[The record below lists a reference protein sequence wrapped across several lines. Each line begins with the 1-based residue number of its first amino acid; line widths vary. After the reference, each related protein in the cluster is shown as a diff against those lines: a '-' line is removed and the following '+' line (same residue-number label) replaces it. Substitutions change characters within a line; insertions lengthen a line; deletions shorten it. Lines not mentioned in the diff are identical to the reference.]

1 MLFVGNGR
9 SGTELTGNLLN
20 AHPEML
26 LTGGS
31 GVRVH
36 ELLHESFEAVLGRII
51 ETRERFDQNPVSW
64 GINYRVPV
72 PPAPADSKL
81 RVIGDKSAPFTAEA
95 LDNDSAL
102 LQRIREWCP
111 LPLRFIHCVRNPYD
125 CIGAKVKRSGESFG
139 TKMEKTFRY
148 ERAAA
153 ETQRLVGE
161 ILHRSYLE
169 DLIASPHAALRGL
182 YGHLGLEAGEEH
194 LNACASIL
202 YEAPEQSR
210 FQVQWPAWA
219 VAEVERRARALPHL
233 HRYLDEDGR
242 LPFGAPA

>member
-9 SGTELTGNLLN
+9 SGTTLVRSLVNASPEALLSVE
-20 AHPEML
+20 ADVL
-26 LTGGS
+26 QF
-31 GVRVH
+31 
-36 ELLHESFEAVLGRII
+36 LHEDFKTVLRRII
-51 ETRERFDQNPVSW
+51 EAHERFDQNPVHC
-64 GINYRVPV
+64 GINYRVHT
-72 PPAPADSKL
+72 PPAPADAKL
-81 RVIGDKSAPFTAEA
+81 RAIGDKFAPSTADA
-95 LDNDSAL
+95 LGNDPTL
-102 LQRIREWCP
+102 LRRIREWCP

-125 CIGAKVKRSGESFG
+125 CIGGKIKRSGKSFRI
-139 TKMEKTFRY
+139 KIEKTFKH
-148 ERAAA
+148 ERVAA
-153 ETQRLVGE
+153 EMQRIAGE
-161 ILHRSYLE
+161 SFHRIYLE

-202 YEAPEQSR
+202 YETPEQSR

-242 LPFGAPA
+242 LPFGAPR